1 MMREQPSGERVTP
14 APLLA
19 ALFAELAEHG
29 VACCHWKSN
38 AHLAEAVRGETDLD
52 LLVRRADA
60 AEFSAVLARHGFK
73 PLDAAPGKDYPGIEN
88 HLGYDETSG
97 RLVHLHV
104 HYDLV
109 LGQQHVKDFRLP
121 IEEPVL
127 ESVVRLGGVPIPAAH
142 IELIILSVRAVLK
155 YRLRDA
161 LKDLLG
167 IRSPGIPA
175 HILREAEWL
184 LQRTSLSEV
193 ETTLRS
199 LGPVVPAGLVREIID
214 LLTSPR
220 VRGAR
225 ILVARERMRRAL
237 RPMQRLPRWRATARY
252 LTAMGRRQA
261 RVAGISTKRRMTLRS
276 GGTSIAFVGSDGAGK
291 TTVVTAVEDW
301 LSARVDAGSYYMGIP
316 EPTGALWALKRASR
330 AARAVHRRV
339 TASQGSTGPVAA
351 TTRALS
357 QATLG
362 VRRVVEAGSRVR
374 CSRLAQRRVERGGVA
389 LFDRYPLPS
398 VAVFGRAM
406 DGARLEEELEKPWSP
421 MAARLMAWER
431 ARYDRIP
438 PPRHIVALNVS
449 AAESQRRKPD
459 HNPDSIAEKA
469 AAIRTSTVDGAD
481 MAVVDADR
489 DIAEVLA
496 DVKARIWTWL

>member
-1 MMREQPSGERVTP
+1 
-14 APLLA
+14 
-19 ALFAELAEHG
+19 
-29 VACCHWKSN
+29 
-38 AHLAEAVRGETDLD
+38 
-52 LLVRRADA
+52 
-60 AEFSAVLARHGFK
+60 
-73 PLDAAPGKDYPGIEN
+73 
-88 HLGYDETSG
+88 
-97 RLVHLHV
+97 V

-109 LGQQHVKDFRLP
+109 LGQQHVKDYRLP
-121 IEEPVL
+121 IEQQVL
-127 ESVVRLGGVPIPAAH
+127 DSVIRLGGVPIPAPR
-142 IELIILSVRAVLK
+142 IELVILAVRAVLK

-175 HILREAEWL
+175 HIRQEAAWL
-184 LQRTSLSEV
+184 LQRTSRAEV
-193 ETTLRS
+193 DDTLHA
-199 LGPVVPAGLVREIID
+199 LGPMVPAGLVNEIIE

-220 VRGAR
+220 VRGVR

-237 RPMQRLPRWRATARY
+237 RSMQRLPRWRATARY

-261 RVAGISTKRRMTLRS
+261 RAAGISSKRRMTLRS

-301 LSARVDAGSYYMGIP
+301 LSARLDAGSYYMGIP
-316 EPTGALWALKRASR
+316 EPTGVLWVLKRASR
-330 AARAVHRRV
+330 AARAAHRRV
-339 TASQGSTGPVAA
+339 TASQGTTGPVAA

-374 CSRLAQRRVERGGVA
+374 RSRQAERRVERGGVS

-406 DGARLEEELEKPWSP
+406 DGARLEEELEKPWNP
-421 MAARLMAWER
+421 IATRLMRWER

-438 PPRHIVALNVS
+438 EPRHIVALNVS

-459 HNPDSIAEKA
+459 HDPDSIVAKT
-469 AAIRTSTVDGAD
+469 AAIRTSAVDGTA

-489 DIAEVLA
+489 DIDEVLA